1 MITAIMSSP
10 SLSSFVLLGQTDPGQ
25 PGYFASI
32 YALVVTL
39 CIFGLPVLLVTFLIF
54 RYLSLSRNQLHR
66 ERLAA
71 IEAGFDPREESEGQ
85 ASERFMNQAFW
96 IAFWLV
102 VCGSGASFVS
112 VSGCIQA
119 ETDVRVATIGW
130 IAAGISSMVSTIA
143 AGVLIIKAKP
153 R

>member
-1 MITAIMSSP
+1 MITANVSSP
-10 SLSSFVLLGQTDPGQ
+10 SLSSFVLLGQIDPGQ

-32 YALVVTL
+32 YALIVTL
-39 CIFGLPVLLVTFLIF
+39 CIFGLPVLLVTFLVF
-54 RYLSLSRNQLHR
+54 RYQSLSRNQLHH

-71 IEAGFDPREESEGQ
+71 IEAGFDPRDEGQ
-85 ASERFMNQAFW
+85 GHASERHMNRAFW

-130 IAAGISSMVSTIA
+130 IAAGMASVASTIA
-143 AGVLIIKAKP
+143 AGVLIIKTKP
-153 R
+153 S